1 MQPYEASYDQ
11 AITIFSPEGRLF
23 QVEYASEAIK
33 QGTIAIGVQGPE
45 GAALVA
51 EKRLKPLQ
59 ISEKVEKIFKIDEH
73 VGCVIAGLTADA
85 QVLIEHARVQA
96 QINRLNYDEPIDV
109 KILVSRICNLKQ
121 IYTMNAGV
129 RPFGVAILIAGVGVN
144 SEAELYMTSPS
155 GAFNKYR
162 AQAIGSGA
170 PTAREFLKNEYK
182 KKMNIEETIILA
194 LSALKKVI
202 SKEFAPDHTD
212 IGVIRADEKIF
223 RIFTGKEKE
232 EYIKKVP

>member
-1 MQPYEASYDQ
+1 MQPHEASYDQ

-33 QGTIAIGVQGPE
+33 QGTIAIGVQSAE

-59 ISEKVEKIFKIDEH
+59 ISEKVEKIFKIDKH
-73 VGCVIAGLTADA
+73 IGCVIAGLTADA

-96 QINRLNYDEPIDV
+96 QVNRLSYDEPIDI
-109 KILVSRICNLKQ
+109 KMLVRQVCNLKQ

-129 RPFGVAILIAGVGVN
+129 RPFGIAMLIAGVGVN
-144 SEAELYMTSPS
+144 SKAELYMTAPS

-170 PTAREFLKNEYK
+170 PTAREFLEKEYK
-182 KKMNIEETIILA
+182 EKMSIEETIILA

-212 IGVIRADEKIF
+212 VGVISTDEKTF
-223 RIFTGKEKE
+223 KIFTREEKE
-232 EYIKKVP
+232 AYIKKVP

>member
-1 MQPYEASYDQ
+1 MQPHEATYDQ

-33 QGTIAIGVQGPE
+33 QGTIAIGVQSAE

-51 EKRLKPLQ
+51 EKRLKSLQ

-73 VGCVIAGLTADA
+73 IGCVIAGLTADA

-109 KILVSRICNLKQ
+109 KMLVRRVCNLKQ
-121 IYTMNAGV
+121 LYTMNAGV
-129 RPFGVAILIAGVGVN
+129 RPFGVAMLIAGVGVD
-144 SEAELYMTSPS
+144 SKAELYMTAPS
-155 GAFNKYR
+155 GAFNKYS
-162 AQAIGSGA
+162 AQAIGLGA
-170 PTAREFLKNEYK
+170 PTAREFLEKEYK
-182 KKMNIEETIILA
+182 EKMSIEETIILA
-194 LSALKKVI
+194 LTALKKVI

-212 IGVIRADEKIF
+212 VGVIRTDEKVF
-223 RIFTGKEKE
+223 RIFSGDEKE
-232 EYIKKVP
+232 AYMKKIH